1 MYTTCSHICQVM
13 KSPRLSRAWHLASHA
28 FGVWL
33 AKPVTSQFW
42 RAYKLNEYLAKIC
55 MSL

>member
-13 KSPRLSRAWHLASHA
+13 RSPRLSRAWHLGEA
-28 FGVWL
+28 
-33 AKPVTSQFW
+33 VTSQFW

>member
-1 MYTTCSHICQVM
+1 MSGDEVTLFRTAVPGILPVT
-13 KSPRLSRAWHLASHA
+13 RLP

-33 AKPVTSQFW
+33 AEPVTSQFW

-55 MSL
+55 MNL